1 MIVKG
6 FGEFKRVN
14 EISLKYLYPKTAGFS
29 QKQKV
34 EMEELSSMAWCQV
47 RRFEY
52 FPSVSLL
59 FLMPPINYSLVTL
72 FIQGTKAGTLV

>member
-1 MIVKG
+1 MIVKRLG
-6 FGEFKRVN
+6 GKFKRAN

-47 RRFEY
+47 RRLNT
-52 FPSVSLL
+52 SHQ
-59 FLMPPINYSLVTL
+59 FLYCFLCLP
-72 FIQGTKAGTLV
+72 